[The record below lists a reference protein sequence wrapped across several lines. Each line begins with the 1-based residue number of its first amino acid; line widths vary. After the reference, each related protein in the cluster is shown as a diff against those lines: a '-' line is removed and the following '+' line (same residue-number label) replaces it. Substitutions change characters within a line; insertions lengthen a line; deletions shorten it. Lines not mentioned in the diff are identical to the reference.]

1 MDAAFSLLA
10 VNFVIAQIFVLVFG
24 VVALKGPSRR
34 SGLGFA
40 AAFAIASLSAVCEAL
55 IPLTGHV
62 RFFAIGAFVSMFGGF
77 CLLARSIARHYGLRV
92 PSSVFWLLFVSGV
105 FTDFLIYDL
114 PRGSVVHSVAYQTP
128 FFLAMALSAF
138 AVYGSGR
145 RSAADLT
152 LFSMLALSAAFF
164 PFKAYV
170 AVKVGAGETADDYL
184 LSKFALVSQGF
195 GAVLIV
201 AAGLAMVGVFVKEAI
216 EDAVAKADIDPL
228 SGIFNRRGFAR
239 RVAPRL
245 ERENEMAAGALI
257 LADIDH
263 FKRINDNFGHHVGDI
278 VIQTFARVLREA
290 APSDAEVARIGG
302 EEFAIYIPAVDS
314 ELARECAHNIRG
326 AMSSVGLGQFCEN
339 ETITASFGVASIFG
353 GDTLERAMQRADTA
367 LYAAKA
373 AGRDQVQLAGG
384 PQALAS

>member
-1 MDAAFSLLA
+1 MDAAFSLLV

-24 VVALKGPSRR
+24 VVAFKGPSRR
-34 SGLGFA
+34 SGVGFA
-40 AAFAIASLSAVCEAL
+40 VSFAVASLSALCEAL
-55 IPLTGHV
+55 IPITGQV
-62 RFFAIGAFVSMFGGF
+62 RFFAIGAFVTMFGGF
-77 CLLARSIARHYGLRV
+77 CLLARSITRHYGLRV
-92 PSSVFWLLFVSGV
+92 PDSVFALLFVSGV

-114 PRGSVVHSVAYQTP
+114 PRGTVVHSVAYQMP
-128 FFLAMALSAF
+128 FFLVMALSAF
-138 AVYGSGR
+138 AVYRSCR

-170 AVKVGAGETADDYL
+170 AVKVGAGGTADGYL
-184 LSKFALVSQGF
+184 LSKFALVSQGL

-201 AAGLAMVGVFVKEAI
+201 AAGLAMIGVFVKEAI
-216 EDAVAKADIDPL
+216 EDAVAKSDIDPL

-245 ERENEMAAGALI
+245 EQAGEMSAGALI

-263 FKRINDNFGHHVGDI
+263 FKRINDNFGHHIGDM

-290 APSDAEVARIGG
+290 SPIDAEVARIGG
-302 EEFAIYIPAVDS
+302 EEFAIYIPAIDS
-314 ELARECAHNIRG
+314 ELARECACNIRG
-326 AMSSVGLGQFCEN
+326 AMSAVGFGQFCDN
-339 ETITASFGVASIFG
+339 ERITASFGVASIFG

-373 AGRDQVQLAGG
+373 GGRDQVQLAGG
-384 PQALAS
+384 SQALAS